1 MFDNKNSNKTTY
13 GIVGLG
19 CFGQALARDLAESG
33 AELIVL
39 DSSEDKVREM
49 RELTE
54 NAYVVKSLDKKAL
67 EASGIQNC
75 DVAVVCIGEQ
85 MDASILTTLHLV
97 TLGIPKVIAKATSA
111 EHGLILEKLGAE
123 VVYPE
128 RDMAVRLARRLETAR
143 ELDIIQ
149 LSEQNNISK
158 IQLPEQFVGKSVADA
173 NLRRRFGLNI
183 IAIENDGRVLD
194 KIQPDYV
201 FQPEDTLFLV
211 GSRDGLF
218 KISQCAHHA

>member
-1 MFDNKNSNKTTY
+1 
-13 GIVGLG
+13 
-19 CFGQALARDLAESG
+19 
-33 AELIVL
+33 
-39 DSSEDKVREM
+39 M

-54 NAYVVKSLDKKAL
+54 NAYVVKRLDKKAL

-97 TLGIPKVIAKATSA
+97 ALGIPKVIAKATSA

-128 RDMAVRLARRLETAR
+128 RDMAVRLASRLETAR

-149 LSEQNNISK
+149 LSEQINISK

>member
-1 MFDNKNSNKTTY
+1 
-13 GIVGLG
+13 
-19 CFGQALARDLAESG
+19 
-33 AELIVL
+33 
-39 DSSEDKVREM
+39 
-49 RELTE
+49 
-54 NAYVVKSLDKKAL
+54 
-67 EASGIQNC
+67 
-75 DVAVVCIGEQ
+75 
-85 MDASILTTLHLV
+85 
-97 TLGIPKVIAKATSA
+97 
-111 EHGLILEKLGAE
+111 
-123 VVYPE
+123 
-128 RDMAVRLARRLETAR
+128 MAVRLASRLETAR

-149 LSEQNNISK
+149 LSEQINISK